1 MANCGEHTDRRVI
14 QCLLSGETSP
24 GGFRTVYAFS
34 HDSLAAPMYD
44 SAAHPA
50 VVVDTGGLRLDG
62 SITATVHTVD
72 LPDDGINGADS
83 VLMINGRFVYY
94 FFKDEHNS
102 SISEFIYYHAHPVL
116 ADGALA
122 VHSSICDETGMDG
135 YPHAARAASTPAPA
149 ERAARQRE
157 HHFHHDARAAQRPAP
172 APPNPP
178 PPPSNPPPN
187 PPPSPPPP
195 SPPPP
200 SPPPLRRRRRL
211 LHRRRLHRR
220 RRRRRRSRS
229 RRRRRRRPR
238 HRAHAAALAAAA
250 LAAECNAAILQERD
264 AQRLGFELTIFEDH
278 VIQRKLNPSL
288 LAV

>member
-1 MANCGEHTDRRVI
+1 
-14 QCLLSGETSP
+14 
-24 GGFRTVYAFS
+24 
-34 HDSLAAPMYD
+34 MYD

-135 YPHAARAASTPAPA
+135 YPHTPPAPPMHPHPPSVPPGNVSTIFITTP
-149 ERAARQRE
+149 ELHNDQ
-157 HHFHHDARAAQRPAP
+157 PP

-187 PPPSPPPP
+187 PPPSPPPLAAAAFATALSAAAVASSTVAASIAAAAVAAAAGAAAVAAAAPPPTPMPPP

-200 SPPPLRRRRRL
+200 SPPNVTQPFSKNVT
-211 LHRRRLHRR
+211 H
-220 RRRRRRSRS
+220 SGW
-229 RRRRRRRPR
+229 
-238 HRAHAAALAAAA
+238 
-250 LAAECNAAILQERD
+250 
-264 AQRLGFELTIFEDH
+264 GFVTIF
-278 VIQRKLNPSL
+278 
-288 LAV
+288 